1 MDCPQRLAAVPPV
14 FLCMPT
20 MHTVYAP
27 TIRRSKRQG
36 FVRVSSSN
44 RPLSLGPQATCHYIR
59 YLPAWPRLHVDFS
72 MFFLAKSTLH
82 PQDSPR

>member
-1 MDCPQRLAAVPPV
+1 MDCLQRLAAIPPV

-59 YLPAWPRLHVDFS
+59 YLPCLAPIACRLS